1 MQQTQSGAIRAR
13 MVSKVRAH
21 YRGFDLERH
30 DRVDL
35 VVHDIGVVRCA
46 GTSSR
51 HDSCFA

>member
-21 YRGFDLERH
+21 YRSFDLERH

-35 VVHDIGVVRCA
+35 VVHDIGVVQMR
-46 GTSSR
+46 R
-51 HDSCFA
+51 HDLAPR